1 MSKAQKSPPIE
12 DVLSS
17 IRRLVSE
24 EVAITSASDMDIA
37 TPEEPEFT
45 PPDVAHIMAVPDI
58 EPDGASGSGDDDAAL
73 DDSDTAAEIDDPN
86 ALLLTPSLRVVQ
98 EPEAAEDDSDD
109 EDDDDDDEGLG
120 SLRLKRRRRRLAR
133 LENEADEPETA
144 ANGSTLDAIASALHS
159 GADEIEDETPPEGA
173 FAEQDAEPED
183 HTPEVQGIE
192 GKETASEDD
201 DDSGPVTFARAGDS
215 AYYEDEHSDAEDL
228 NAAVDINLSAI
239 IGGKPRDEAAPKAAA
254 EPENFARVAEEIA
267 DQQANAHDEDAAAA
281 EMDEEAEATRP
292 EDVEYA
298 EVEDVD
304 DEALPD
310 EEELT
315 LQDVRDAAEFPADDA
330 YREEELL
337 DEDALRQLVSQFV
350 REELHGALGE
360 RITRNV
366 RKLVRREIHRVMST
380 REFED

>member
-1 MSKAQKSPPIE
+1 M
-12 DVLSS
+12 
-17 IRRLVSE
+17 
-24 EVAITSASDMDIA
+24 T
-37 TPEEPEFT
+37 
-45 PPDVAHIMAVPDI
+45 
-58 EPDGASGSGDDDAAL
+58 
-73 DDSDTAAEIDDPN
+73 
-86 ALLLTPSLRVVQ
+86 
-98 EPEAAEDDSDD
+98 
-109 EDDDDDDEGLG
+109 
-120 SLRLKRRRRRLAR
+120 
-133 LENEADEPETA
+133 
-144 ANGSTLDAIASALHS
+144 
-159 GADEIEDETPPEGA
+159 
-173 FAEQDAEPED
+173 
-183 HTPEVQGIE
+183 
-192 GKETASEDD
+192 
-201 DDSGPVTFARAGDS
+201 
-215 AYYEDEHSDAEDL
+215 DEHSDAEDL

-239 IGGKPRDEAAPKAAA
+239 IGGKPRDEAAPKAAS

-267 DQQANAHDEDAAAA
+267 EQQAEVHVDDTPAA
-281 EMDEEAEATRP
+281 EMDEEAEAAPP